1 MGYFIDGFRSL
12 SVSMKNVF
20 RRPTTVEYPKE
31 KRERAERYRNSFA
44 LLHDEHGEECCIGC
58 SLCAEICP
66 SDVITVVAG
75 PKKESPTTGKKRGTS
90 KDFTLD
96 LNACIFCELCVQVCP
111 SDAIVMRSVAEQPA
125 YSREDL
131 CLTMEKLYANETA
144 KPGTWATGSLLRD
157 MQNPKGAKGAKK
169 KPAKKAEPKAKPE
182 AKEKAKPAA
191 KAEEKPAAKA
201 EEKPAAKAE
210 EKPAAKAE
218 EKPEAKA
225 EEKPEA
231 KAEEK
236 PEAKEEA
243 KPAGTGPLRT
253 PSGRFVP
260 PTIPPPPT
268 IGKPEG
274 GKKE

>member
-1 MGYFIDGFRSL
+1 MGYFVDGFRSL

-20 RRPTTVEYPKE
+20 RRPTTVEYPE
-31 KRERAERYRNSFA
+31 VKRERAERYRNSFA
-44 LLHDEHGEECCIGC
+44 LLHDENGEARCIGC

-75 PKKESPTTGKKRGTS
+75 PKEKSPTTGKKRGTA

-125 YSREDL
+125 FFREDL
-131 CLTMEKLYANETA
+131 CLTMERLYANETA

-157 MQNPKGAKGAKK
+157 MQNPKGAKA
-169 KPAKKAEPKAKPE
+169 KPAKKAEKKAAPK
-182 AKEKAKPAA
+182 
-191 KAEEKPAAKA
+191 EKPAAK
-201 EEKPAAKAE
+201 EEAA
-210 EKPAAKAE
+210 P
-218 EKPEAKA
+218 
-225 EEKPEA
+225 
-231 KAEEK
+231 
-236 PEAKEEA
+236 KEEA
-243 KPAGTGPLRT
+243 KAPPKEEEKTRT

-268 IGKPEG
+268 IGKPPG